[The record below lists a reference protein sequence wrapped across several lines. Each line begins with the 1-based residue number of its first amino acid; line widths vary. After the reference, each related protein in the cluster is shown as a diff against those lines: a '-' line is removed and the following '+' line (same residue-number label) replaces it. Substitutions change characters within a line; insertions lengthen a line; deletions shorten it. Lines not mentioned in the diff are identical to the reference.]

1 MESDTCF
8 LSKAGFQNPNTTLS
22 CLCYADFMS
31 DTSAVCNTEVHI
43 SAASVNKLV
52 IITVFLSTVFTK
64 SPCSCVLA
72 YQKLVSTYYINS

>member
-43 SAASVNKLV
+43 SAASVNKPV
-52 IITVFLSTVFTK
+52 IITAFLSTVFTK
-64 SPCSCVLA
+64 STPLVLVFLLIKNL
-72 YQKLVSTYYINS
+72 YPHII